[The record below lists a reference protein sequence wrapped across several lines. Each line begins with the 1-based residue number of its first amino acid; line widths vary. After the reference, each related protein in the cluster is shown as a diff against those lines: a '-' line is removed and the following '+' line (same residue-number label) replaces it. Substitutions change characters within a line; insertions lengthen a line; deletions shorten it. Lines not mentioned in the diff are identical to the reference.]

1 MAGLANKGLGKGT
14 GKGLGRGFD
23 ALIPKDFDN
32 TLLLDQDER
41 VQKIPLDKLVPNPD
55 QPRQTFDD
63 AALQELA
70 ASIKQHGVLLP
81 LMVTA
86 VSGGEYH
93 IIAGERRWRAAKL
106 AKLATVP
113 AVVRT
118 LKEIEQIEIS
128 LIENVQRVD
137 LTPLELAVTIE
148 RLHGQFN
155 LTYDQIATRLGKASS
170 TIANTVRLLQLPAD
184 AQQALREGTISEGH
198 ARAIL
203 ALKDNPDQ
211 QAYLLRAI
219 ILNGWS
225 VRQAERFVTSAKQGG
240 VTTQEARE
248 RTETETPVTKA
259 LGKHLGTTVHV
270 RRMAHGGKLEIT
282 FKDDEDLE
290 RIISQIEQ

>member
-1 MAGLANKGLGKGT
+1 MAGLAKKGPS
-14 GKGLGRGFD
+14 KGLGRGFD

-41 VQKIPLDKLVPNPD
+41 VQKIPVDKLVPNPD

-81 LMVTA
+81 LMVTS
-86 VSGGEYH
+86 VREGNYH
-93 IIAGERRWRAAKL
+93 IIAGERRWRAAKI
-106 AKLATVP
+106 AKLSTVP
-113 AVVRT
+113 AIVRT

-137 LTPLELAVTIE
+137 LTPLEQAVTIE

-184 AQQALREGTISEGH
+184 AQKALREGDISEGH

-203 ALKDNPDQ
+203 ALKDHPDQ
-211 QAYLLRAI
+211 QEYLLRAI
-219 ILNGWS
+219 TAHSWS
-225 VRQAERFVTSAKQGG
+225 VRQAERFVTSVKQGIA
-240 VTTQEARE
+240 TPQEARE

-259 LGKHLGTTVHV
+259 LGKRLGTTVHV
-270 RRMAHGGKLEIT
+270 RRMAHGGKLEIR
-282 FKDDEDLE
+282 FKDDQDLE